1 MREGPRASSPALHVL
16 RGPVMRSGIEQARL
30 ELAKWE
36 KRVAEDTAALAAA
49 ERWAAEVRETL
60 AASTRAA
67 NSLRQAV
74 QQWDAMQAR
83 HEPPNVGI
91 ERPGTGP
98 LE

>member
-1 MREGPRASSPALHVL
+1 MRLGQGAWLLAL
-16 RGPVMRSGIEQARL
+16 RGAVMRTGIEQARL

-60 AASTRAA
+60 AASNRAA
-67 NSLRQAV
+67 NSLRRAV

-83 HEPPNVGI
+83 HELPNDRAQGA
-91 ERPGTGP
+91 G
-98 LE
+98 